1 MPTTEL
7 ITVSFFVEGLPVSPN
22 QTKGL
27 HWSKLEKVKKE
38 WMQKVRFAA
47 LEAKASEHLKGLYES
62 ATVDFHIS
70 VGDNRRRDSDNLI
83 WAVCKPSLDALTG
96 VLIEDDNIDQIKLSF
111 SFDRLKPR
119 GFRVRISGR

>member
-1 MPTTEL
+1 MQTEQ
-7 ITVSFFVEGLPVSPN
+7 ITVEFFVEGLPPSPN

-38 WMQKVRFAA
+38 WMHKVRFAA
-47 LEAKASEHLKGLYES
+47 LEVKNREHLKGLYET
-62 ATVDFHIS
+62 ATIHFHIS

-96 VLIEDDNIDQIKLSF
+96 TLIEDDNINQIKLSF
-111 SFDRLKPR
+111 SFDREALK
-119 GFRVRISGR
+119 GFKITITGN